1 MTRSEALVKAQNRYE
16 RKIKTIGIRL
26 NTEKD
31 ADILEKLEAIE
42 NKTDYIRNLIRKD
55 MEG

>member
-1 MTRSEALVKAQNRYE
+1 MARSEALVKAQNKYD

-31 ADILEKLEAIE
+31 ADVLEKLEAVA
-42 NKTDYIRNLIRKD
+42 NKTDYIRDLIRKD